1 MVDPKMLNHL
11 PSQEPR
17 IVMID
22 ALALNVQSWIAL
34 LDRTFPQANVVRYA
48 QVSEMFLQVA
58 RQHFYV
64 K

>member
-22 ALALNVQSWIAL
+22 AQALNVQSWIAL

-48 QVSEMFLQVA
+48 QVSKTVLPLDNTFM
-58 RQHFYV
+58 
-64 K
+64 